1 MGMDVVCLGDGLRRV
16 GLRLLRGRHRR
27 PHARLLH
34 HSLRRLLLRL
44 HEGCGSLCG
53 RPRLHDVCG
62 GRTCTAA
69 APLLLHLVGGEA
81 SEVGGDAGPRLH
93 MSQG

>member
-1 MGMDVVCLGDGLRRV
+1 MGMDVLCLGDGLRRV

-44 HEGCGSLCG
+44 HEGCGSLFGRPPLHEVCG
-53 RPRLHDVCG
+53 R
-62 GRTCTAA
+62 TYTAA
-69 APLLLHLVGGEA
+69 APLLLHLVG
-81 SEVGGDAGPRLH
+81 EVGGDAGPRLH
-93 MSQG
+93 VSQG